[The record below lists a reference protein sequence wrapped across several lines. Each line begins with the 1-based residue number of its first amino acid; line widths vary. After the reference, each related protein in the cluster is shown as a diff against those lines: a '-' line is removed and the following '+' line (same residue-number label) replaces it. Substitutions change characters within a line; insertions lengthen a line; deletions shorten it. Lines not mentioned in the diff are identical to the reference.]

1 MERSVEAEIRQYE
14 SCLQEWDAAYEE
26 YAKSVGLSYT
36 GLAILGILYESE
48 KCTQK
53 MLCRQCFLQKQT
65 VNAVITSFY
74 KKGWVRLEK
83 LLEDRRNKAVS
94 LTVAGRQQAGQILAP
109 IYRSERQALCRLTE
123 EERRG
128 LLSATQKYVAGFK
141 EMLQKP

>member
-53 MLCRQCFLQKQT
+53 MLCRQT